1 MNDRAF
7 PLAVPIRFQHFH
19 EGMSLRAYFAIRAL
33 QGVGTW
39 TPSGDDLTSQPA
51 LDARAEWAVAQAD
64 ALIAKLESAE

>member
-1 MNDRAF
+1 MTYAF
-7 PLAVPIRFQHFH
+7 PLSVPLPFRHFH

-33 QGVGTW
+33 QAVGTW
-39 TPSGDDLTSQPA
+39 TPDGAELTSQSA